1 MVTRR
6 VLLTGAL
13 AATALPI
20 IDAYGSVTKTNQ
32 TLATNE
38 AYWASI
44 RRLYDLKADM
54 INVENGYWGMMAR
67 PVLEQ
72 YITHTENV
80 NRDNSWFARREFG
93 KRFRHVT
100 ETLANSLN
108 VAPDEIALTRGAT
121 EALQALISG
130 YRGLSTGD
138 AVMYADLD
146 YGSMQMSLESKANR
160 DGAQII
166 RLKIPEPVSYKGL
179 IEFYT
184 QAMVDAPKTRLLL
197 LTHIS
202 HRTGLVIPV
211 KEITQIAKS
220 RGIDVIVDAAHSW
233 GQLDFSPS
241 DLGADFIG
249 FNLHKWIGAPIGV
262 GALYIRQAR
271 LADIAP
277 NPSASAKEYD
287 KVTGRAHTGTSNFA
301 AILTVPDALDFH
313 ASITASAKSARLHYL
328 RNQWV
333 KFVADAPQIEV
344 LTGEDP
350 RLHAGITS
358 FRIKGRTSTDDNRAI
373 VAKLLADNRIFT
385 VHRTG
390 VAGGACVRIT
400 PGVYNTTA
408 EMHAVGQAIRA
419 LVTA

>member
-6 VLLTGAL
+6 VFLSGAL
-13 AATALPI
+13 ATAALPALN
-20 IDAYGSVTKTNQ
+20 AYGAMTMANH
-32 TLATNE
+32 TLATDE
-38 AYWASI
+38 AYWAGI
-44 RRLYDLKADM
+44 RKLYDLKPDM

-100 ETLANSLN
+100 ETLATSLN
-108 VAPDEIALTRGAT
+108 VGPDEIALTRGAT
-121 EALQALISG
+121 EALQALMSG
-130 YRGLSTGD
+130 YRGLKAGD

-146 YGSMQMSLESKANR
+146 YGSMQMSLESKANQE
-160 DGAQII
+160 GADII
-166 RLKIPEPVSYKGL
+166 RLEIPEPVSYEGL

-184 QAMVDAPKTRLLL
+184 QAMADAPKTRLLL

-211 KEITQIAKS
+211 KEITEIAKS

-233 GQLDFSPS
+233 GQLDFSPR

-277 NPSASAKEYD
+277 NPSASANEYD

-301 AILTVPDALDFH
+301 AILTVPDALEFH
-313 ASITASAKSARLHYL
+313 ASITASAKAARLQYL
-328 RNQWV
+328 RNEWV
-333 KFVADAPQIEV
+333 KFVADTPEIKV
-344 LTGEDP
+344 LTG
-350 RLHAGITS
+350 
-358 FRIKGRTSTDDNRAI
+358 
-373 VAKLLADNRIFT
+373 
-385 VHRTG
+385 
-390 VAGGACVRIT
+390 
-400 PGVYNTTA
+400 
-408 EMHAVGQAIRA
+408 
-419 LVTA
+419 

>member
-6 VLLTGAL
+6 VFLSGAL
-13 AATALPI
+13 ATAALPALN
-20 IDAYGSVTKTNQ
+20 AYGAMTMANH
-32 TLATNE
+32 TLATDE
-38 AYWASI
+38 AYWAGI
-44 RRLYDLKADM
+44 RKLYDLKPDM

-100 ETLANSLN
+100 ETLATSLN
-108 VAPDEIALTRGAT
+108 VGPDEIALTRGAT
-121 EALQALISG
+121 EALQALMSG
-130 YRGLSTGD
+130 YRGLKAGD

-146 YGSMQMSLESKANR
+146 YGSMQMSLESKANQE
-160 DGAQII
+160 GADII
-166 RLKIPEPVSYKGL
+166 RLEIPEPVSYEGL

-184 QAMVDAPKTRLLL
+184 QAMADAPKTRLLL

-211 KEITQIAKS
+211 KEITEIAKS

-233 GQLDFSPS
+233 GQLDFSPR

-277 NPSASAKEYD
+277 NPSASANEYD

-301 AILTVPDALDFH
+301 AILTVPDALEFH
-313 ASITASAKSARLHYL
+313 ASITASAKAARLQYL
-328 RNQWV
+328 RNEWV
-333 KFVADAPQIEV
+333 KFVADTPEIKV

-373 VAKLLADNRIFT
+373 VAKLLDESRIFT

-390 VAGGACVRIT
+390 VAAGACVRIT
-400 PGVYNTTA
+400 PGIYNTTA
-408 EMHAVGQAIRA
+408 EMHSVGRAIRA
-419 LVTA
+419 LAPA